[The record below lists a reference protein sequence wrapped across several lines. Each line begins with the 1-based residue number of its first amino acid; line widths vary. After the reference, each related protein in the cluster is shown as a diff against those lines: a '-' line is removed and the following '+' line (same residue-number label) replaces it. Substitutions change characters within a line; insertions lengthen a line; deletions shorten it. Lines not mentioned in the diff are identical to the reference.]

1 MGAFSENPEH
11 FLTWTQERGER
22 ADRSDFLPCRL
33 FRDYIVDLIRE
44 ARQARTNGQLFE
56 HVCGEVIDIEAEGGC
71 ATIHVEAQEPFVVDP
86 TAFPQ
91 AREMITTLAEGFIRG
106 PLGLQ

>member
-1 MGAFSENPEH
+1 MRLVAALLLSSCSHAEPRQPLAFREH

-44 ARQARTNGQLFE
+44 ARQARTNGQHRHKGYE
-56 HVCGEVIDIEAEGGC
+56 NSKPVG
-71 ATIHVEAQEPFVVDP
+71 
-86 TAFPQ
+86 Q
-91 AREMITTLAEGFIRG
+91 A
-106 PLGLQ
+106 